1 MGAVFSCCG
10 HIMAHYVLK
19 PKYLKQPASLLVRW
33 QGTAAVGHQGA
44 TRVKEEAKPFSEM
57 PSPPAWP
64 VIGHLPLV
72 MKGQLKMDKMFE
84 GLRDKYGDIY
94 KVYVPGQGDMVLI
107 FHPEDIKIMYGNDGD
122 IPSIPGFDMFEFIRK
137 TSMKDRYTTTGLI
150 NNTEDWYNVRHKVQQ
165 DMMRP
170 KSALYYLEEMEDIAV
185 ELAEKINIL
194 KDVDGMLEPSSVLH
208 EFALEAVGSV
218 FMGARLGALKGV
230 GDGKKLIE
238 IQSRTMELMMTLFF
252 TPTWIA
258 PYLPIYKKFIGYQCE
273 AFDICK
279 KHVDKA
285 IAEIKDTD
293 NDTVIA
299 KLVRSCGK
307 DSPIPLIMGIDAL
320 QVGIDTTGS
329 TASFLLYHLAN
340 NPGKQELLYQEICDT
355 IGPDGK
361 MTEAALGKM
370 KYVKACQTESQRML
384 PAIFGS
390 SRRSDKDLYIRG
402 FSIPKGT
409 TIIRCG
415 SASQND
421 PASFS
426 NPDKF
431 IPERWLRG
439 CPERHNANSFANIP
453 FGHGARACIG
463 QRFAKLELHMLMVKI
478 VQKYRMEY
486 TGEEVGTLTHM
497 ISIPDKPINIKFIE
511 RN

>member
-1 MGAVFSCCG
+1 
-10 HIMAHYVLK
+10 MALRAAYC
-19 PKYLKQPASLLVRW
+19 KQPAALLVRC
-33 QGTAAVGHQGA
+33 QSTAAAPHHGVTQI
-44 TRVKEEAKPFSEM
+44 KEETKPFSEM

-64 VIGHLPLV
+64 VIGHLPLL
-72 MKGQLKMDKMFE
+72 MKEQLKLDKLFE
-84 GLRDKYGDIY
+84 RLRVEHGDIY
-94 KVYVPGQGDMVLI
+94 KVYAPGQGDMVVL
-107 FHPEDIKIMYGNDGD
+107 FKPEDIKTLYGSDGEN
-122 IPSIPGFDMFEFIRK
+122 PKIPGFDMVGFIRE
-137 TSMKDRYTTTGLI
+137 TSMKDRYTSAGLL
-150 NNTEDWYNVRHKVQQ
+150 NNNKDWYDVRHKVQQ

-170 KSALYYLEEMEDIAV
+170 KSALYYIDEMEDIAV
-185 ELAEKINIL
+185 ELAEKIHHT
-194 KDVDGMLEPSSVLH
+194 KDEFGMLEPSSIVH
-208 EFALEAVGSV
+208 EYALEAVGSV

-238 IQSRTMELMMTLFF
+238 IQGKSMALLLPLFF
-252 TPTWIA
+252 TPEWIA
-258 PYLPIYKKFIGYQCE
+258 PYLPSYKKFVELQSE
-273 AFDICK
+273 SFDICK
-279 KHVDKA
+279 KHVDLA
-285 IAEIKDTD
+285 IAKIVGTE
-293 NDTVIA
+293 DTVIA

-329 TASFLLYHLAN
+329 TASFLLYHLAD
-340 NPGKQELLYQEICDT
+340 NPDKQELLYQEICDI

-361 MTEAALGKM
+361 MTESALGKM

-384 PAIFGS
+384 PAVFGS
-390 SRRSDKDLYIRG
+390 SRRSDKDLVIHG

-415 SASQND
+415 SESQND
-421 PASFS
+421 PESFS
-426 NPDKF
+426 NPEKF

-463 QRFAKLELHMLMVKI
+463 QRFAKLELYLLMVKI
-478 VQKYRMEY
+478 VQKYRMFY
-486 TGEEVGTLTHM
+486 TGEDVGTLTHM